1 MIKNDRQFGIVR
13 SRTERLERLQDDL
26 LERLGRSPADASSL
40 ELELRAT
47 RAEIRRMRAELEAY
61 ELLKEG
67 KAPVGSARTLEDV
80 SRLLVRARIAA
91 GLTQAELAERLD
103 LKEQQI
109 QRYEA
114 TDYESAS
121 LSRLIEV
128 GEALDLQLCAEAGPV
143 RVPVDTTTWLRN
155 LRHDGIDA
163 SFLDRCFGAVDADDP
178 ASVTRTVARLSHVF
192 RRTPEDVMA
201 GRVVDPESESVPAAF
216 KRSKR
221 ASRPRVAAT
230 SAYVDY
236 LVGLILRAT
245 PRAAPELP
253 ANPVEV
259 HRRLGGLE
267 RPVTFEAAV
276 DYFWASGIPILP
288 LSLSGGF
295 EAALWRRDQR
305 DVVVLNS
312 TRELESLWL
321 FILLHEGGHIG
332 DPELAS
338 TRWLETD
345 PGHDPDMAAER
356 ETHANEWAAATIFG
370 GRSEALFEEV
380 KRKAENQLP
389 MMQRA
394 VRYVARH
401 ENVGA
406 GTLALNVAYR
416 LGVEGVDW
424 WGAAMNLQS
433 GEGKPW
439 QTARDALVARLDMS
453 ALEPLDADL
462 LARALDLSPSDE
474 ADSGTER

>member
-13 SRTERLERLQDDL
+13 SRSERLERLQDDL
-26 LERLGRSPADASSL
+26 LERLGRSPADASKL

-47 RAEIRRMRAELEAY
+47 RAEIRRMRGELGDY
-61 ELLKEG
+61 QLLKEG
-67 KAPVGSARTLEDV
+67 KAPIGSARTLEDV

-91 GLTQAELAERLD
+91 GLTQADLAERLD

-128 GEALDLQLCAEAGPV
+128 GEALDLQLCAEAGSAGASF
-143 RVPVDTTTWLRN
+143 DATGWLRN
-155 LRHDGIDA
+155 LRDDGIDEW
-163 SFLDRCFGAVDADDP
+163 FLDRGFGAVDANDP
-178 ASVTRTVARLSHVF
+178 DSVTRTIARLSHVF

-201 GRVVDPESESVPAAF
+201 GRVVDPGFEAVPAAF

-221 ASRPRVAAT
+221 ASRPRIAAT

-245 PRAAPELP
+245 PPAATDLP

-259 HRRLGGLE
+259 HQRLGGLG

-276 DYFWASGIPILP
+276 NFFWASGVPILP

-295 EAALWRRDQR
+295 DAALWRRDQR

-321 FILLHEGGHIG
+321 FILLHEGGHIS
-332 DPELAS
+332 DPELAG

-356 ETHANEWAAATIFG
+356 ERHANEWASATIFG
-370 GRSEALFEEV
+370 GRSEALFDEV
-380 KRKAENQLP
+380 RQKAENRLP

-401 ENVGA
+401 ENVDVGP
-406 GTLALNVAYR
+406 LALNVAYR
-416 LGVEGVDW
+416 LGEEGVDW
-424 WGAAMNLQS
+424 WGAAMSLQS
-433 GEGKPW
+433 GDGRPW

-453 ALEPLDADL
+453 ALKPLDADL
-462 LARALDLSPSDE
+462 LARALDLSPSDGI
-474 ADSGTER
+474 DSGTER